1 MDAAMQKVDDDPSL
15 VAEIVPTYTQLT
27 PEVAAQLN
35 PINFAVESNLGDIS
49 QVEELM
55 REHGFIEDKVDVEAL
70 IAAQGD

>member
-1 MDAAMQKVDDDPSL
+1 MDAAMQKVEEDPSL
-15 VAEIVPTYTQLT
+15 VAQIVPTYTALT

-35 PINFAVESNLGDIS
+35 PINFAVDSKLEDVA

-55 REHGFIEDKVDVEAL
+55 RQFGIIDDEVDVDAL